1 MKNKLDI
8 KIKLNKM
15 LWAEIKKKTTKSIKI
30 KINSNKKIRIK
41 VDRNTNLHDSCFFK
55 GLV

>member
-1 MKNKLDI
+1 
-8 KIKLNKM
+8 M
-15 LWAEIKKKTTKSIKI
+15 LWAEIKKKTSKSIKI

-55 GLV
+55 GLVWKKKEEKEISNIT